1 MNAAISVFVIC
12 VKAIT
17 YLYDCTFQVDKS
29 FVYVLAEGM

>member
-1 MNAAISVFVIC
+1 MNVEISVFVIC

-29 FVYVLAEGM
+29 FVYVLTEGM